1 MSPSKILYQ
10 ATIVDSNGK
19 AIKST
24 DVDALSLDIEPVT
37 GKAIGGNIASGVYLK
52 VGGNSPLYGPNV
64 KPTII
69 PYFSVTSTQKASGEE
84 IDMLYAM
91 AMIGQLLDQLP
102 ILLYAGGGIFFVI
115 GTCLVLYGIKCV
127 HKSGK
132 SQARTST
139 IEKKLRK
146 LSKWA
151 KCLQ

>member
-1 MSPSKILYQ
+1 MAAKSIQTRCSPILGNVSSKILYQ

-19 AIKST
+19 AIEST

-84 IDMLYAM
+84 IDMLWNAM

-102 ILLYAGGGIFFVI
+102 ILLYAAGGIFFVI
-115 GTCLVLYGIKCV
+115 GVFGPLW
-127 HKSGK
+127 H
-132 SQARTST
+132 
-139 IEKKLRK
+139 
-146 LSKWA
+146 
-151 KCLQ
+151 